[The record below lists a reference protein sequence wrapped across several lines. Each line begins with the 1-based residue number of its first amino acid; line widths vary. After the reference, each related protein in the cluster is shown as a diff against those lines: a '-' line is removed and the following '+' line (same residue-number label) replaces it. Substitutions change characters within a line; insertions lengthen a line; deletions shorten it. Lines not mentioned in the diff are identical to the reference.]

1 MIKVQMSN
9 KSPGFT
15 ALGDKPPARRHDLE
29 QQSLML
35 PLPADSVVENPPAV
49 QETQV

>member
-1 MIKVQMSN
+1 MIKVQMSS

-15 ALGDKPPARRHDLE
+15 ALGDKPPARLHDF
-29 QQSLML
+29 QQPSLL
-35 PLPADSVVENPPAV
+35 LSLPADSVVENPPAT